1 MKLQKRKTIN
11 RITGVICAA
20 ALCAGVFPFESR
32 ASTQQDELVKQSI
45 MEATGIIE
53 NAISKSYDKAE
64 AEVKQKIVDGG
75 LDYYMTMESFYRQEN
90 PYKDANY
97 LEMIAAYATAKE
109 YEDTLKV
116 SDFYSLPFVKAEV
129 KKKEETE
136 YEPML
141 VQVYKE
147 SSDGVYVE
155 DGRKYINEPV
165 QMDTYKRNSDD
176 TFSKEGSTTITP
188 RTVTTIYGEVTLTG
202 MTAEDILK
210 YYGISD
216 NEEAIRAYEKKVTQ
230 FGALFRG
237 RGLNESVFVNVNQDL
252 MTNNMK
258 EYLTELFESDVSP
271 YRLAL
276 IKEAVQLLG
285 KVPYEWGGKA
295 SQPGYDT
302 SWWTFDE
309 TGSQK
314 GLDCSGY
321 VQWAFMT
328 AGYDKS
334 VTDKML
340 STAMMLGN
348 LETIARKDI
357 QPGDLGLLNNGQ
369 TINHVGIYMGEGYW
383 IHCSSE
389 ADTVVIEKTDMF
401 RIFKKMPDY
410 AQTPEEIPEDLQE
423 ETKALEENQEEAAT
437 PVPTQ
442 TPKSVFE
449 IEQTTKEPE
458 QTSEEKTAITVENTY
473 NETCSYTE
481 EEIYLLAQ
489 LIYNEANGE
498 GMNGWIAVAEVVR
511 NRVESDLFP
520 DTISEVI
527 YQKNPVQFS
536 DYQKIATRKPSE
548 EQIFVAREVLSGNLQ
563 ILGDS
568 NVLYF
573 RNAKGSTADWGKNRF
588 FKTINN
594 HQFYTNG

>member
-20 ALCAGVFPFESR
+20 ALCVGVFPFESR

-188 RTVTTIYGEVTLTG
+188 KTVATIYGEITLTG

-230 FGALFRG
+230 FGALF
-237 RGLNESVFVNVNQDL
+237 LL
-252 MTNNMK
+252 
-258 EYLTELFESDVSP
+258 LF
-271 YRLAL
+271 L
-276 IKEAVQLLG
+276 
-285 KVPYEWGGKA
+285 
-295 SQPGYDT
+295 
-302 SWWTFDE
+302 
-309 TGSQK
+309 
-314 GLDCSGY
+314 
-321 VQWAFMT
+321 
-328 AGYDKS
+328 
-334 VTDKML
+334 
-340 STAMMLGN
+340 
-348 LETIARKDI
+348 
-357 QPGDLGLLNNGQ
+357 
-369 TINHVGIYMGEGYW
+369 
-383 IHCSSE
+383 
-389 ADTVVIEKTDMF
+389 
-401 RIFKKMPDY
+401 
-410 AQTPEEIPEDLQE
+410 
-423 ETKALEENQEEAAT
+423 
-437 PVPTQ
+437 
-442 TPKSVFE
+442 
-449 IEQTTKEPE
+449 
-458 QTSEEKTAITVENTY
+458 
-473 NETCSYTE
+473 
-481 EEIYLLAQ
+481 
-489 LIYNEANGE
+489 
-498 GMNGWIAVAEVVR
+498 
-511 NRVESDLFP
+511 
-520 DTISEVI
+520 
-527 YQKNPVQFS
+527 
-536 DYQKIATRKPSE
+536 
-548 EQIFVAREVLSGNLQ
+548 
-563 ILGDS
+563 
-568 NVLYF
+568 
-573 RNAKGSTADWGKNRF
+573 
-588 FKTINN
+588 
-594 HQFYTNG
+594 